1 MARKAIKPQ
10 VCLLL
15 LPSFLSN
22 KEKKYPNQKIYFSFS
37 LKKQKGYYE

>member
-1 MARKAIKPQ
+1 MARKAVKPQ

-22 KEKKYPNQKIYFSFS
+22 KEKRESNKNNPGFP
-37 LKKQKGYYE
+37 KKKNK